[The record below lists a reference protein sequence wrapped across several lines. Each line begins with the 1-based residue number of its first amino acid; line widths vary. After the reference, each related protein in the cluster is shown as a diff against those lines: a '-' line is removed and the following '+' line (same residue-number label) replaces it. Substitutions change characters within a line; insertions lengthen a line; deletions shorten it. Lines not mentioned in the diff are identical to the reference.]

1 MEKIQKLSK
10 DQKNKKIVLTGGHAA
25 TTAIAVIEEL
35 LRRKESGVF
44 NEIYWIGAKYA
55 LEGRKIRT
63 LESTTIPKLGVR
75 SFNIIS
81 GRIQKRFS
89 VWTIPSLFKIP
100 IGFFHALYILAKI
113 KPNLIL
119 SFGGYSAF
127 PVVVVG
133 KMMNI
138 PIVIHE
144 QTMVYGLANK
154 ISSSLATK
162 VTLARKESL
171 EFFPKEKS
179 VVVGNPLMT
188 QMFDVGVK
196 RELSSPP
203 YLLITCGSRGSQQI
217 NSLIKKVL
225 DTLLKE
231 FVIIHQTGEPDF
243 NVFRN
248 LKASLPKK
256 LQERYEIFPQVEPM
270 QMDNLYR
277 QADIVVARA
286 GANTV
291 SEIIAIKRPS
301 VLIPI
306 PWSYKDEQN
315 KNAQMAKSYK
325 IAEIFE
331 QDNASPRK
339 FLQLITKVK
348 DNYSSMVTASLAM
361 PSPDKQA
368 SNKLVTLLENLIA

>member
-171 EFFPKEKS
+171 EFFP
-179 VVVGNPLMT
+179 
-188 QMFDVGVK
+188 
-196 RELSSPP
+196 
-203 YLLITCGSRGSQQI
+203 
-217 NSLIKKVL
+217 
-225 DTLLKE
+225 
-231 FVIIHQTGEPDF
+231 
-243 NVFRN
+243 
-248 LKASLPKK
+248 
-256 LQERYEIFPQVEPM
+256 
-270 QMDNLYR
+270 
-277 QADIVVARA
+277 
-286 GANTV
+286 
-291 SEIIAIKRPS
+291 
-301 VLIPI
+301 
-306 PWSYKDEQN
+306 
-315 KNAQMAKSYK
+315 
-325 IAEIFE
+325 
-331 QDNASPRK
+331 
-339 FLQLITKVK
+339 
-348 DNYSSMVTASLAM
+348 
-361 PSPDKQA
+361 
-368 SNKLVTLLENLIA
+368 